1 MTATGDTWPT
11 KIFASRP
18 TLSVSRP
25 AVKPLL
31 GDARPAGH
39 RLCHRESRDRLL
51 LLILLS
57 FFFSAGSQRFSHCF
71 LWIPCPVSK
80 LFTSIVYIPYLS
92 LCWLFDLCL
101 FVCLFVR
108 LYIYASSVPYTSSS
122 PSSPSSSPYRSRQHL
137 CCCLPIPHPLCTRST
152 GNEDTLHSTATMSS
166 SAVSHI
172 WDVQYDTTTIIT
184 LVTGSCL
191 VLIMCF
197 GLAYLY
203 SGLARRKSALHMI
216 FSVFFV
222 LLISIFQWYFWG
234 YSLAFSTTAS
244 NKFIGN
250 LHNFGYQNLNLQMV
264 VDETH
269 HPLGI
274 PEMAFANF
282 QGMFASITACIYIG
296 ALCERGRILPFIP
309 FTFCWLTVVYCPVTC
324 WIWNSSGWAYKWGVL
339 DYAGGGPVE
348 ILSGFSGFVI
358 SYFLGPRK
366 EHLMINF
373 RPHNVSMVTIGTM
386 LLWFGWLG
394 FNGLTCVTPSLK
406 SVYAIM
412 NSNLCAAFGG
422 FTWVLLDFYRTNH
435 WSTVGLCSGIISG
448 LVAATPTSGV
458 IPLWASVILGIL
470 SGCVCNFATV
480 FKVWFQVDD
489 ALDVLAEH
497 GIAGVLGLFFNSIFA
512 ADYVIGYDGY
522 TEHPGGWINHNWKQ
536 MYKQIAYIGAVVG
549 YCCVVT
555 ALLCFVLDKIPYC
568 KLRADEEAEEAGMDE
583 DQIGEFAYDYVEV
596 RRNFFD
602 VNGFE
607 GVPDSSNPGTRPV
620 SNASDQEKQTDSVV

>member
-1 MTATGDTWPT
+1 MLA
-11 KIFASRP
+11 F
-18 TLSVSRP
+18 
-25 AVKPLL
+25 PLQVL
-31 GDARPAGH
+31 
-39 RLCHRESRDRLL
+39 
-51 LLILLS
+51 
-57 FFFSAGSQRFSHCF
+57 
-71 LWIPCPVSK
+71 
-80 LFTSIVYIPYLS
+80 
-92 LCWLFDLCL
+92 
-101 FVCLFVR
+101 
-108 LYIYASSVPYTSSS
+108 
-122 PSSPSSSPYRSRQHL
+122 PSSSTYNQAMATSSHVWTQAYD
-137 CCCLPIPHPLCTRST
+137 ST
-152 GNEDTLHSTATMSS
+152 T
-166 SAVSHI
+166 V
-172 WDVQYDTTTIIT
+172 IT
-184 LVTGSCL
+184 LVLGTCL

-203 SGLARRKSALHMI
+203 SGLARRKSALHMV
-216 FSVFFV
+216 FSVFFI

-234 YSLAFSTTAS
+234 YSLAFSRTAT

-250 LHNFGYQNLNLQMV
+250 LHNFGYQNLEDNY
-264 VDETH
+264 TA
-269 HPLGI
+269 GANSNI

-296 ALCERGRILPFIP
+296 AICERGRILPFIP
-309 FTFCWLTVVYCPVTC
+309 FTFCWLTLVYCPVTC

-373 RPHNVSMVTIGTM
+373 RPHNVSLITIGTM

-394 FNGLTCVTPSLK
+394 FNGLTCLTPSLK

-412 NSNLCAAFGG
+412 NTNLCAAFGG
-422 FTWVLLDFYRTNH
+422 FTWCLLDFLRTNR

-458 IPLWASVILGIL
+458 IPLWASVVLGIV
-470 SGCVCNFATV
+470 SGFICNCATYI
-480 FKVWFQVDD
+480 KVWLKVDD

-497 GIAGVLGLFFNSIFA
+497 GIAGVIGLFFNAIFA
-512 ADYVIGYDGY
+512 ADYVLGYDGY
-522 TEHPGGWINHNWKQ
+522 TEHPAGWINHHWSQ
-536 MYKQIAYIGAVVG
+536 MYKQLAYIGATAG
-549 YCCVVT
+549 YSMMVT
-555 ALLCFVLDKIPYC
+555 ALICFVLDKVPYC
-568 KLRADEEAEEAGMDE
+568 KLRVDEEAEEAGMDE

-607 GVPDSSNPGTRPV
+607 ESGNSEKAMPHSSSSSSSTSSTANNQNV
-620 SNASDQEKQTDSVV
+620 

>member
-1 MTATGDTWPT
+1 MLA
-11 KIFASRP
+11 F
-18 TLSVSRP
+18 
-25 AVKPLL
+25 PLQVL
-31 GDARPAGH
+31 
-39 RLCHRESRDRLL
+39 
-51 LLILLS
+51 
-57 FFFSAGSQRFSHCF
+57 
-71 LWIPCPVSK
+71 
-80 LFTSIVYIPYLS
+80 
-92 LCWLFDLCL
+92 
-101 FVCLFVR
+101 
-108 LYIYASSVPYTSSS
+108 
-122 PSSPSSSPYRSRQHL
+122 PSSSTYNQAMATSSHVWTQAYD
-137 CCCLPIPHPLCTRST
+137 ST
-152 GNEDTLHSTATMSS
+152 T
-166 SAVSHI
+166 V
-172 WDVQYDTTTIIT
+172 IT
-184 LVTGSCL
+184 LVLGTCL

-203 SGLARRKSALHMI
+203 SGLARRKSALHMV
-216 FSVFFV
+216 FSVFFI

-234 YSLAFSTTAS
+234 YSLAFSRTAT

-250 LHNFGYQNLNLQMV
+250 LHNFGYQNLEDNY
-264 VDETH
+264 TA
-269 HPLGI
+269 GANSNI

-296 ALCERGRILPFIP
+296 AICERGRILPFIP
-309 FTFCWLTVVYCPVTC
+309 FTFCWLTLVYCPVTC

-373 RPHNVSMVTIGTM
+373 RPHNVSLITIGTM

-394 FNGLTCVTPSLK
+394 FNGLTCLTPSLK

-412 NSNLCAAFGG
+412 NTNLCAAFGG
-422 FTWVLLDFYRTNH
+422 FTWCLLDFLRTNR

-458 IPLWASVILGIL
+458 IPLWASVVLGIV
-470 SGCVCNFATV
+470 SGFICNCATYI
-480 FKVWFQVDD
+480 KVWLKVDD

-497 GIAGVLGLFFNSIFA
+497 GIAGVIGLFFNAIFA
-512 ADYVIGYDGY
+512 ADYVLGYDGY
-522 TEHPGGWINHNWKQ
+522 TEHPGGWINHHWSQ
-536 MYKQIAYIGAVVG
+536 MYKQLAYIGATAG
-549 YCCVVT
+549 YSMMVT
-555 ALLCFVLDKIPYC
+555 ALICFVLDKVPYC
-568 KLRADEEAEEAGMDE
+568 KLRVDEEAEEAGMDE

-607 GVPDSSNPGTRPV
+607 ESGNSEKAMPHSSSSSSFTSSTANNQNV
-620 SNASDQEKQTDSVV
+620 

>member
-1 MTATGDTWPT
+1 MA
-11 KIFASRP
+11 
-18 TLSVSRP
+18 
-25 AVKPLL
+25 
-31 GDARPAGH
+31 
-39 RLCHRESRDRLL
+39 
-51 LLILLS
+51 
-57 FFFSAGSQRFSHCF
+57 
-71 LWIPCPVSK
+71 
-80 LFTSIVYIPYLS
+80 
-92 LCWLFDLCL
+92 
-101 FVCLFVR
+101 
-108 LYIYASSVPYTSSS
+108 TSSHVWTQA
-122 PSSPSSSPYRSRQHL
+122 YD
-137 CCCLPIPHPLCTRST
+137 ST
-152 GNEDTLHSTATMSS
+152 T
-166 SAVSHI
+166 V
-172 WDVQYDTTTIIT
+172 IT
-184 LVTGSCL
+184 LVLGTCL

-203 SGLARRKSALHMI
+203 SGLARRKSALHMV
-216 FSVFFV
+216 FSVFFI

-234 YSLAFSTTAS
+234 YSLAFSRTAT

-250 LHNFGYQNLNLQMV
+250 LHNFGYQNLEDNY
-264 VDETH
+264 TA
-269 HPLGI
+269 GANSNI

-296 ALCERGRILPFIP
+296 AICERGRILPFIP
-309 FTFCWLTVVYCPVTC
+309 FTFCWLTLVYCPVTC

-373 RPHNVSMVTIGTM
+373 RPHNVSLITIGTM

-394 FNGLTCVTPSLK
+394 FNGLTCLTPSLK

-412 NSNLCAAFGG
+412 NTNLCAAFGG
-422 FTWVLLDFYRTNH
+422 FTWCLLDFLRTNR

-458 IPLWASVILGIL
+458 IPLWASVVLGIV
-470 SGCVCNFATV
+470 SGFICNCATYI
-480 FKVWFQVDD
+480 KVWLKVDD

-497 GIAGVLGLFFNSIFA
+497 GIAGVIGLFFNAIFA
-512 ADYVIGYDGY
+512 ADYVLGYDGY
-522 TEHPGGWINHNWKQ
+522 TEHPGGWINHHWSQ
-536 MYKQIAYIGAVVG
+536 MYKQLAYIGATAG
-549 YCCVVT
+549 YSMMVT
-555 ALLCFVLDKIPYC
+555 ALICFVLDKVPYC
-568 KLRADEEAEEAGMDE
+568 KLRVDEEAEEAGMDE

-607 GVPDSSNPGTRPV
+607 ESGNSEKAMPHSSSSSSSTSSTANNQNV
-620 SNASDQEKQTDSVV
+620 

>member
-1 MTATGDTWPT
+1 MAWDPHTTYDTATVL
-11 KIFASRP
+11 A
-18 TLSVSRP
+18 
-25 AVKPLL
+25 
-31 GDARPAGH
+31 
-39 RLCHRESRDRLL
+39 
-51 LLILLS
+51 LI
-57 FFFSAGSQRFSHCF
+57 
-71 LWIPCPVSK
+71 
-80 LFTSIVYIPYLS
+80 
-92 LCWLFDLCL
+92 
-101 FVCLFVR
+101 
-108 LYIYASSVPYTSSS
+108 
-122 PSSPSSSPYRSRQHL
+122 
-137 CCCLPIPHPLCTRST
+137 T
-152 GNEDTLHSTATMSS
+152 GT
-166 SAVSHI
+166 
-172 WDVQYDTTTIIT
+172 
-184 LVTGSCL
+184 CL

-216 FSVFFV
+216 FSVFFI

-250 LHNFGYQNLNLQMV
+250 LHNFGYMNLESSFEISATSIV
-264 VDETH
+264 
-269 HPLGI
+269 

-296 ALCERGRILPFIP
+296 AICERGRILPFIP
-309 FTFCWLTVVYCPVTC
+309 FTFCWLTLVYCPVTC

-358 SYFLGPRK
+358 SYFLGPRR

-394 FNGLTCVTPSLK
+394 FNGLTTLTPSLK

-422 FTWVLLDFYRTNH
+422 FTWCLLDYFRTNH

-458 IPLWASVILGIL
+458 IPLWASVVLGIVA
-470 SGCVCNFATV
+470 GCVCNFATI

-497 GIAGVLGLFFNSIFA
+497 GIAGVIGLIFNAIFA
-512 ADYVIGYDGY
+512 ADYVIGYDGISD
-522 TEHPGGWINHNWKQ
+522 HQGGWINHNWKQ
-536 MYKQIAYIGAVVG
+536 MYKQLAYIGAVIG
-549 YCCVVT
+549 YCVVVT
-555 ALLCFVLDKIPYC
+555 ALLCFIINKLPGC
-568 KLRADEEAEEAGMDE
+568 KLIADEYAEELGMDE

-602 VNGFE
+602 VNGFQTMDNSE
-607 GVPDSSNPGTRPV
+607 VNSSQA
-620 SNASDQEKQTDSVV
+620 ASIDGAAESESVTLQPQRKFREKTAET

>member
-1 MTATGDTWPT
+1 MLA
-11 KIFASRP
+11 F
-18 TLSVSRP
+18 
-25 AVKPLL
+25 PLQVL
-31 GDARPAGH
+31 
-39 RLCHRESRDRLL
+39 
-51 LLILLS
+51 
-57 FFFSAGSQRFSHCF
+57 
-71 LWIPCPVSK
+71 
-80 LFTSIVYIPYLS
+80 
-92 LCWLFDLCL
+92 
-101 FVCLFVR
+101 
-108 LYIYASSVPYTSSS
+108 
-122 PSSPSSSPYRSRQHL
+122 PSSSTYNQAMATSSHVWTQAYD
-137 CCCLPIPHPLCTRST
+137 ST
-152 GNEDTLHSTATMSS
+152 T
-166 SAVSHI
+166 V
-172 WDVQYDTTTIIT
+172 IT
-184 LVTGSCL
+184 LVLGTCL

-203 SGLARRKSALHMI
+203 SGLARRKSALHMV
-216 FSVFFV
+216 FSVFFI

-234 YSLAFSTTAS
+234 YSLAFSRTAT

-250 LHNFGYQNLNLQMV
+250 LHNFGYQNLEDNY
-264 VDETH
+264 TA
-269 HPLGI
+269 GANSNI

-296 ALCERGRILPFIP
+296 AICERGRILPFIP
-309 FTFCWLTVVYCPVTC
+309 FTFCWLTLVYCPVTC

-373 RPHNVSMVTIGTM
+373 RPHNVSLITIGTM

-394 FNGLTCVTPSLK
+394 FNGLTCLTPSLK

-412 NSNLCAAFGG
+412 NTNLCAAFGG
-422 FTWVLLDFYRTNH
+422 FTWCLLDFLRTNR

-458 IPLWASVILGIL
+458 IPLWASVVLGIV
-470 SGCVCNFATV
+470 SGFICNCATYI
-480 FKVWFQVDD
+480 KVWLKVDD

-497 GIAGVLGLFFNSIFA
+497 GIAGVIGLFFNAIFA
-512 ADYVIGYDGY
+512 ADYVLGYDGY
-522 TEHPGGWINHNWKQ
+522 TEHPGGWINHHWSQ
-536 MYKQIAYIGAVVG
+536 MYKQLAYIGATAG
-549 YCCVVT
+549 YSMMVT
-555 ALLCFVLDKIPYC
+555 ALICFVLDKVPYC
-568 KLRADEEAEEAGMDE
+568 KLRVDEEAEEAGMDE

-607 GVPDSSNPGTRPV
+607 ESGNSEKAMPHSSSSSSSTSSTANNQNV
-620 SNASDQEKQTDSVV
+620 

>member
-1 MTATGDTWPT
+1 MWTQAYD
-11 KIFASRP
+11 
-18 TLSVSRP
+18 
-25 AVKPLL
+25 
-31 GDARPAGH
+31 
-39 RLCHRESRDRLL
+39 
-51 LLILLS
+51 
-57 FFFSAGSQRFSHCF
+57 
-71 LWIPCPVSK
+71 
-80 LFTSIVYIPYLS
+80 
-92 LCWLFDLCL
+92 
-101 FVCLFVR
+101 
-108 LYIYASSVPYTSSS
+108 
-122 PSSPSSSPYRSRQHL
+122 
-137 CCCLPIPHPLCTRST
+137 ST
-152 GNEDTLHSTATMSS
+152 T
-166 SAVSHI
+166 V
-172 WDVQYDTTTIIT
+172 IT
-184 LVTGSCL
+184 LVLGTCL

-203 SGLARRKSALHMI
+203 SGLARRKSALHMV
-216 FSVFFV
+216 FSVFFI

-234 YSLAFSTTAS
+234 YSLAFSRTAT

-250 LHNFGYQNLNLQMV
+250 LHNFGYQNLEDNY
-264 VDETH
+264 TA
-269 HPLGI
+269 GANSNI

-296 ALCERGRILPFIP
+296 AICERGRILPFIP
-309 FTFCWLTVVYCPVTC
+309 FTFCWLTLVYCPVTC

-373 RPHNVSMVTIGTM
+373 RPHNVSLITIGTM

-394 FNGLTCVTPSLK
+394 FNGLTCLTPSLK

-412 NSNLCAAFGG
+412 NTNLCAAFGG
-422 FTWVLLDFYRTNH
+422 FTWCLLDFLRTNR

-458 IPLWASVILGIL
+458 IPLWASVVLGIV
-470 SGCVCNFATV
+470 SGFICNCATYI
-480 FKVWFQVDD
+480 KVWLKVDD

-497 GIAGVLGLFFNSIFA
+497 GIAGVIGLFFNAIFA
-512 ADYVIGYDGY
+512 ADYVLGYDGY
-522 TEHPGGWINHNWKQ
+522 TEHPGGWINHHWSQ
-536 MYKQIAYIGAVVG
+536 MYKQLAYIGATAG
-549 YCCVVT
+549 YSMMVT
-555 ALLCFVLDKIPYC
+555 ALICFVLDKVPYC
-568 KLRADEEAEEAGMDE
+568 KLRVDEEAEEAGMDE

-607 GVPDSSNPGTRPV
+607 ESGNSEKAMPHSSSSSSSTSSTANNQNV
-620 SNASDQEKQTDSVV
+620 